1 MIDFEKLK
9 RMEKEKKLFA
19 REYRN
24 VNYWQMIRLNFVKNT
39 GHSSENSNSRRTN
52 AFLENIV
59 YCIKNF
65 IPDLMESRKKHEC
78 DLLYFDQCS
87 YRKIDGD
94 LRDPYFD
101 YFEFEKKFNVY
112 RCYYLK
118 KYSPKAGVGI
128 ALPLLKYY
136 FYRISSKICKKMS
149 DNKEE
154 IIFLRELDQ
163 EFKKYGSQISV
174 ETEVDK
180 AVCFFKAYKPF
191 YDKLLSTRKPKAVF
205 VLCHYD
211 EILFPLYQS
220 CMEKR
225 IPVIELQHGLASG
238 VHAYTYE
245 DLTLQG
251 KQLPSHIFTY
261 GELWNNYIKMP
272 NLTKVVPIG
281 NAFLENRK
289 EKYTGAEV
297 DHKKV
302 VIYSFPDERD
312 RLVDLAL
319 YIAENLSNY
328 QILLKLHPREMP
340 YYQDIQKK
348 TKKYCNLE
356 IVDENMELYEL
367 LSSAAHHIAISSTV
381 LYEASIFNSMR
392 YVYSRPKYI
401 ERMQPLIDAGLA
413 IAFHRKEDILEL
425 IERSGVKITH
435 FKEGN
440 PMWKMNAK
448 ENAFKALIQ
457 IMNV

>member
-9 RMEKEKKLFA
+9 RLEKEKKLFA
-19 REYRN
+19 RKYRN

-39 GHSSENSNSRRTN
+39 GHSSEYSNSRRTN

-65 IPDLMESRKKHEC
+65 IPDLMELRKKHEC

-87 YRKIDGD
+87 YRKIDGN

-101 YFEFEKKFNVY
+101 YFEFEKIFKVY

-136 FYRISSKICKKMS
+136 FYRIFLKICKKMS
-149 DNKEE
+149 NDKEE
-154 IIFLRELDQ
+154 TIFLRELDQ

-174 ETEVDK
+174 EIEVDK

-245 DLTLQG
+245 DITLQG

-328 QILLKLHPREMP
+328 QILLKLHPREMS
-340 YYQDIQKK
+340 YYQDIKK
-348 TKKYCNLE
+348 KIKKYCNLE

-413 IAFHRKEDILEL
+413 IAFHGKEDILEL

-448 ENAFKALIQ
+448 ENAFNALIQ